1 MFMLTVVIVNT
12 MANEKHK
19 IHVVKLPGFLALTG
33 SKPVTEKP
41 RVWVNLWSNVC
52 SMNQKLY

>member
-1 MFMLTVVIVNT
+1 MTMFMLTVVIVNT

-41 RVWVNLWSNVC
+41 RVWVNL
-52 SMNQKLY
+52 